1 MSAGAERIFRA
12 AAIERASSPEQLDQL
27 VRIVRPFDWIVALVI
42 VSTIAA
48 VFVWSIIGRIP
59 TRVSG
64 QGILVSAGGRVLDAV
79 SAATGRLASIDV
91 AVGDHVS
98 QGQVVA
104 RISQT
109 EIEERY
115 RAALQV
121 AREREREHADLVA
134 SIDRELAMK
143 SRNFATLEVAFK
155 QAIQATE
162 QRIQYLAIEVN
173 QLEQLFSK
181 GLTTRPHLEDV
192 RQDLAQAQQRKTDT
206 ENEILK
212 LRAQKA
218 DLETQRDHDRQ
229 TSQFRVNEA
238 HREIDR
244 LAGQL
249 GQDSQVVSPIDG
261 RVIEAKVSG
270 GSVLSVGTPV
280 LAIESDG
287 PALDAVVYIPGDRG
301 KSVRPGMEVRVEP
314 STVKRE
320 EYGTLVGSVV
330 TISDFPMTPQGM
342 TAVLHNET
350 LVSRFSHDGAPYAAV
365 VRLQQDGAVPSGYH
379 WSVGRGPLTQLTAGT
394 LVRAETTTKR
404 QRPIELVLP
413 TIKRLTGIAG

>member
-121 AREREREHADLVA
+121 AREREREHTDLVA

-162 QRIQYLAIEVN
+162 QRIQYLALEVN

-320 EYGTLVGSVV
+320 EYGTLVGTVV

-379 WSVGRGPLTQLTAGT
+379 WSVGRGPLAQLTAGT

>member
-1 MSAGAERIFRA
+1 MSTAAERIFRT

-27 VRIVRPFDWIVALVI
+27 VRIAKPFDWTIALVI
-42 VSTIAA
+42 ISGIAA
-48 VFVWSIIGRIP
+48 LSIWSIIGRIP

-64 QGILVSAGGRVLDAV
+64 QGILISAGGRVVDAV
-79 SAATGRLASIDV
+79 SDATGRLASINV

-98 QGQVVA
+98 RGQVIA

-109 EIEERY
+109 DVEERY

-121 AREREREHADLVA
+121 AREREREHADLVT
-134 SIDRELAMK
+134 SIDRELALK
-143 SRNFATLEVAFK
+143 SKNFATLEGAF
-155 QAIQATE
+155 QQVIQATE
-162 QRIQYLAIEVN
+162 KRIQYLTLEVN

-192 RQDLAQAQQRKTDT
+192 RQELAQAQQRKTDA

-212 LRAQKA
+212 LGAQKM

-229 TSQFRVNEA
+229 TSQFRVNDA
-238 HREIDR
+238 HREVDR
-244 LAGQL
+244 LVNQL
-249 GQDSQVVSPIDG
+249 GQDAQIVSPIDG

-280 LAIESDG
+280 IAIESDG
-287 PALDAVVYIPGDRG
+287 RALEAVVYIPGDRG
-301 KSVRPGMEVRVEP
+301 KSVRSGMEVRIEP

-320 EYGTLVGSVV
+320 EYGTLVGAVV
-330 TISDFPMTPQGM
+330 AISDFPMTPQGM

-365 VRLQQDGAVPSGYH
+365 ARLQQDGTTATGYH
-379 WSVGRGPLTQLTAGT
+379 WSVGRGPSIQLTAGT
-394 LVRAETTTKR
+394 LIQAEITTR
-404 QRPIELVLP
+404 QQRPIELVVP